1 MITMNALQQWIRCP
15 EFIDIGDRN
24 GSFRLR
30 KRGDLYAMR
39 GSISKQL
46 TADVEMR
53 LTGDDVSILRGTPPA
68 DAAPAFELLP
78 VYTAVKDA
86 TPAVATGRIFL
97 RLEEGTPIDT
107 VRGDIEALDFRI
119 DEVPIYAPHCAW
131 LEPKSE
137 RIDEALSKLDRL
149 RALPSAAHVEPQ
161 LLRPRSWKS
170 RP

>member
-1 MITMNALQQWIRCP
+1 MNALQHWNRCP
-15 EFIDIGDRN
+15 EFIDIGDGN
-24 GSFRLR
+24 GSVRLR
-30 KRGDLYAMR
+30 KRDDFYAIR
-39 GSISKQL
+39 GTIAKQL
-46 TADVEMR
+46 SADVEMR

-78 VYTAVKDA
+78 VYAAARDA

-97 RLEEGTPIDT
+97 RLEEDMSIDT
-107 VRGDIEALDFRI
+107 VRDDIEALDFRI
-119 DEVPIYAPHCAW
+119 DEVPLHAPHCAW

-149 RALPSAAHVEPQ
+149 RALPLTAHVEPQ
-161 LLRPRSWKS
+161 LLRPRSWKG